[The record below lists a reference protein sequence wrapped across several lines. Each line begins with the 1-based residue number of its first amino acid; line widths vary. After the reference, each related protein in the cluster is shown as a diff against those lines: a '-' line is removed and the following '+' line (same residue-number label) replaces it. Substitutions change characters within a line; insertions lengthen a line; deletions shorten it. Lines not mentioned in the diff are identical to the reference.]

1 MLKLSEIPI
10 MHLHFAP
17 AGFILINLIQ
27 IKVDF
32 CRHVI
37 IVFLSVGICSN
48 PQSEVFLVQKG
59 RIFLVLTICQ
69 KKKLLL
75 EKHQTDVK
83 YVLTHKII
91 SLRLLILSFSRVKI
105 VLLMSITNLLRT
117 VR

>member
-1 MLKLSEIPI
+1 MAVNSIKENYQRLREDEKLLKLSEIPI

-59 RIFLVLTICQ
+59 RIFFVLTICQ
-69 KKKLLL
+69 KTK
-75 EKHQTDVK
+75 V
-83 YVLTHKII
+83 IA
-91 SLRLLILSFSRVKI
+91 
-105 VLLMSITNLLRT
+105 
-117 VR
+117 